1 MRLGKQTS
9 PAAELERFLNYIDA
23 CRQEYTYAY
32 GMVGEEDRKLQDLL
46 HAVELAKD
54 YKERNQAAAKLQQ
67 SRRSRRKNKD
77 IVLMD
82 ERIVNF
88 FNEPKNRDTLNRMR
102 QLLGQQR
109 KEEEYLTNER
119 TYIPRAG
126 R

>member
-1 MRLGKQTS
+1 MREHTS
-9 PAAELERFLNYIDA
+9 PASELERFLNYVDE
-23 CRQEYTYAY
+23 CTREYGYAY
-32 GMVGEEDRKLQDLL
+32 GRVGEENNRLQDLL
-46 HAVELAKD
+46 HEIELARD

-67 SRRSRRKNKD
+67 SRRERRKNKD
-77 IVLMD
+77 IVQLNGKLVD
-82 ERIVNF
+82 F
-88 FNEPKNRDTLNRMR
+88 FSEPKNRDTLNRMR

>member
-23 CRQEYTYAY
+23 CRQEYAYAY

-46 HAVELAKD
+46 HEMEFAKD
-54 YKERNQAAAKLQQ
+54 RAERNRVATKLQQ

-102 QLLGQQR
+102 QLLGQRR